1 MKAQNII
8 MVKKGHK
15 KLYAENVI
23 ASHSANGIIFATM
36 EDWNYFKSI
45 TSYRDEDAANCLEN
59 GLVPNQVY
67 VADDNLVLEDI

>member
-8 MVKKGHK
+8 MVKNGHK

-23 ASHSANGIIFATM
+23 ASHSANGIIFAPM